1 MINEI
6 VYADFAW
13 SGDALWAIEE
23 GGYDEETDTYQLGY
37 FVPEVASNIWYD
49 GWCIPTSVNNKLA
62 AMMFIDYICNPMSSV
77 RNSVAIGYTSAT
89 NKELLQADEDVLAYL
104 EDCEYDVE
112 EYFADEGRY
121 PIINETLGVM
131 RDFGKR
137 NDVVVNMWQRAK
149 SGDSVDVNLW
159 YVLVAVVG
167 AIAICVGVYF
177 LVQAIKLRP
186 RKMKNNKTC
195 RI

>member
-1 MINEI
+1 M
-6 VYADFAW
+6 
-13 SGDALWAIEE
+13 
-23 GGYDEETDTYQLGY
+23 
-37 FVPEVASNIWYD
+37 
-49 GWCIPTSVNNKLA
+49 
-62 AMMFIDYICNPMSSV
+62 
-77 RNSVAIGYTSAT
+77 
-89 NKELLQADEDVLAYL
+89 LAYL

-186 RKMKNNKTC
+186 RKMKKQ
-195 RI
+195 